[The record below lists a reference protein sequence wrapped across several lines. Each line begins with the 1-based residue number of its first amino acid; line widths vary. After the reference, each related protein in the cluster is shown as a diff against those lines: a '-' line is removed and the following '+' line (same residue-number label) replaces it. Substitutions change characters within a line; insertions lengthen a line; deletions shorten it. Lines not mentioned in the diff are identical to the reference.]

1 MRSMK
6 HSIKREQSHARMSFA
21 ECENQR
27 SLAEGES
34 NVRATLKHMKLSF
47 HLILILAAMLTMA
60 QTAWAETTTETRTMT
75 WSMNGTGTSGSEL
88 TNSAGN
94 RLVLSKNNWKGNS
107 TLGNRSYTSILTEN
121 YGLVGTEI
129 IFPDIVGKVTS
140 VELKNVL
147 FAYGGMCLKAG
158 KDNSTLLCSTA
169 FSSYDDE
176 NLTTY
181 TSVFTFNGSLDVTA
195 SMPLKLMFMTA
206 PGHSAP
212 EGQCFKFRN
221 GSITVTYEVE
231 VEVPDPEDPGHN
243 FSFNVSGNTLTAT
256 CNQQGQYHNCGLT
269 DGKATLTLS
278 VENCTSNGG
287 FTYNPASINL
297 AEFNQQTGLQA
308 TKGDIVYTNNT
319 TGQITTVTMQ
329 VSDAGSYTASV
340 TVIIGGNNYTLT
352 KDFTI
357 LDGYKVNNNY
367 SQFSLSKSSALEGD
381 EVTITYTQQMDE
393 NLEGLTLTGATSGNN
408 IAYTQ
413 SGNTYTFTMPAE
425 DVNINATIT
434 YPLNENNITQSG
446 DTYIIKTAEGWN
458 YFCQRMEVDDDL
470 NGFSGKTVVLG
481 DDISVTTIAGSGK
494 YPFKGTF
501 DGDGHTLTFN
511 YTADMPNCAPF
522 CTTNGATI
530 RNLHVTGLIEGG
542 NWNYMGGLVG
552 SASGNL
558 TIENCHVSTRISSM
572 INGEAGHGGIVGY
585 VQYTNYLVDCNITGC
600 VYDGLIYNSNTW
612 NQTYGCGGFIGAM
625 SQYAYVDLTDCLF
638 LHGQYDNNGNK
649 CELLWGYDN
658 DKNSTFFHRSNG
670 YGEGKLT
677 NCFYVGTRGLKQGS
691 PAVESADAPD
701 NFAHFGDPTTDHG
714 FLKVYGHTM
723 VFDGKYYTPTYGDLV
738 ETYSYSGEKS
748 YIIEYDDMPLGI
760 KDVKT
765 KQSTKYLRYNRP
777 FTRDKAVTI
786 MLPFD
791 FTKNDIRRG
800 EYDNISEGKFYE
812 FAGIEEVPF
821 NMWIAV
827 MKEVGVEGSNETT
840 ETMMKANTPYLFM
853 PDEDAKYLY
862 FTNGDDYY
870 QGFDIFTEGYERGNK
885 QTEYDGSDGTYSWN
899 KWNFKGTYQPRYWSD
914 SENSEEIGKV
924 YGFAGATKEVDEQ
937 LVVAGDF
944 VRVKSGAKIR
954 PTSCYLMWAGSE
966 PETTDSNG
974 AKAAASSSMAT
985 MQELPQTITV
995 RLVDANGETTGIGEI
1010 DTKTGEVFFDSEAWY
1025 TIDGIRLDGK
1035 PAKSGMYIN
1044 NGKKV
1049 MIE

>member
-1 MRSMK
+1 MK
-6 HSIKREQSHARMSFA
+6 QTF
-21 ECENQR
+21 N
-27 SLAEGES
+27 
-34 NVRATLKHMKLSF
+34 
-47 HLILILAAMLTMA
+47 LILALALWLMA
-60 QTAWAETTTETRTMT
+60 QTAWAATKTETRTATWYMDGGASGNTNVQGTHVLNSGGMT
-75 WSMNGTGTSGSEL
+75 LEY
-88 TNSAGN
+88 
-94 RLVLSKNNWKGNS
+94 KNNNTATNTIYMNS
-107 TLGNRSYTSILTEN
+107 SNNQVVFRLNIISCGGFLEFTNLQ
-121 YGLVGTEI
+121 GTVKKVE
-129 IFPDIVGKVTS
+129 FTNVRFYNDMQMYVGKD
-140 VELKNVL
+140 KN
-147 FAYGGMCLKAG
+147 
-158 KDNSTLLCSTA
+158 DNSTLLHVAGNASDYDFPSIDSQEPGNATFEGSLA
-169 FSSYDDE
+169 VSPSSPLRIMFSSSNSETSGYFGFRDGTIVVTYDVEVE
-176 NLTTY
+176 NT
-181 TSVFTFNGSLDVTA
+181 DD
-195 SMPLKLMFMTA
+195 
-206 PGHSAP
+206 PGHSFTFAA
-212 EGQCFKFRN
+212 N
-221 GSITVTYEVE
+221 ASSDAII
-231 VEVPDPEDPGHN
+231 
-243 FSFNVSGNTLTAT
+243 AT
-256 CNQQGQYHNCGLT
+256 CTEGSAYHNCGLT
-269 DGKATLTLS
+269 
-278 VENCTSNGG
+278 NR
-287 FTYNPASINL
+287 
-297 AEFNQQTGLQA
+297 Q
-308 TKGDIVYTNNT
+308 
-319 TGQITTVTMQ
+319 VTMPFEANDVPYDGFRHYASLNQ
-329 VSDAGSYTASV
+329 TAFNNAGITNIAAILSYKDKSTNETLENPPAVIGSYTATASV
-340 TVIIGGNNYTLT
+340 TVTYKETAHPFTLT
-352 KDFTI
+352 KDFDI
-357 LDGYKVNNNY
+357 LAGFKVNNNY
-367 SQFSLSKSSALEGD
+367 SQFSVSKISALEGD
-381 EVTITYTQQMDE
+381 EVTITYTQLMDE
-393 NLEGLTLTGATSGNN
+393 ILEGLTLTGATSGNN

-413 SGNTYTFTMPAE
+413 SGNTYTFNMPAE
-425 DVNINATIT
+425 DVNLSATFT
-434 YPLNENNITQSG
+434 YPLNENNFAQSS
-446 DTYIIKTAEGWN
+446 DTYTIKTADGWN
-458 YFCQRMEVDDDL
+458 YFCQRLEVDGDL
-470 NGFSGKTVVLG
+470 NGFSGKTVMLG
-481 DDISVTTIAGSGK
+481 DNITVTTMAGSTDH
-494 YPFKGTF
+494 PFKGMF
-501 DGDGHTLTFN
+501 DGNGHTLTFN

-522 CTTNGATI
+522 RITNGATI
-530 RNLHVTGLIEGG
+530 RNLHATGLIEGG
-542 NWNYMGGLVG
+542 IWHNMGGLVG

-558 TIENCHVSTRISSM
+558 TIENCHVSTRISST

-649 CELLWGYDN
+649 CELYWGYDN

-701 NFAHFGDPTTDHG
+701 NFAHFGTPTDHG

-777 FTRDKAVTI
+777 FTEDKAVTI

-840 ETMMKANTPYLFM
+840 ETTMKANTPYLFM
-853 PDEDAKYLY
+853 PGEDAKYLY

-954 PTSCYLMWAGSE
+954 PTSCYLMWAGE
-966 PETTDSNG
+966 AEETTDSNG
-974 AKAAASSSMAT
+974 AKASGMSGTASVMN
-985 MQELPQTITV
+985 ELPQTITV

>member
-1 MRSMK
+1 MK
-6 HSIKREQSHARMSFA
+6 TR
-21 ECENQR
+21 
-27 SLAEGES
+27 
-34 NVRATLKHMKLSF
+34 VKLSF
-47 HLILILAAMLTMA
+47 NLILTLAAMLTMV
-60 QTAWAETTTETRTMT
+60 QTAGAGTTTETRTMT

-181 TSVFTFNGSLDVTA
+181 TSVFTFNGALDVTA

-319 TGQITTVTMQ
+319 TGQTTTVTMQ

-367 SQFSLSKSSALEGD
+367 SQFSVSKTSALKDD
-381 EVTITYTQQMDE
+381 EITITYTQQMDE
-393 NLEGLTLTGATSGNN
+393 SLDELTLTGTTSGNN

-413 SGNTYTFTMPAE
+413 NGNTYTFTMPAE
-425 DVNINATIT
+425 DVTINATIT
-434 YPLNENNITQSG
+434 YPLNEDNITQSG
-446 DTYIIKTAEGWN
+446 DIYTIKNADGWN
-458 YFCQRMEVDDDL
+458 YFCRRMEVDDDL
-470 NGFSGKTVVLG
+470 NGFSGKTVMLG
-481 DDISVTTIAGSGK
+481 NNITVTTMAGSGK
-494 YPFKGTF
+494 NQFKGTF

-511 YTADMPNCAPF
+511 HTASAPCSAPF
-522 CTTNGATI
+522 QNTNGATI
-530 RNLHVTGLIEGG
+530 RNLHTTGQIDGG
-542 NWNYMGGLVG
+542 IWSYFGGMVG
-552 SASGNL
+552 SANGNL
-558 TIENCHVSTRISSM
+558 TIENCRVSTQISSTVSGTAF
-572 INGEAGHGGIVGY
+572 NGGFVGLLSS
-585 VQYTNYLVDCNITGC
+585 QYNQCHITGC
-600 VYDGLIYNSNTW
+600 VFDGLICNPNTW
-612 NQTYGCGGFIGAM
+612 NQTYGCGGFIGSM
-625 SQYAYVDLTDCLF
+625 SQYGYAILEDCLF
-638 LHGQYDNNGNK
+638 IEGQYDNNGGK
-649 CELLWGYDN
+649 HELLWGNDN
-658 DKNSTFFHRSNG
+658 NKNSTFFHRTNNQG
-670 YGEGKLT
+670 AGTLT
-677 NCFYVGTRGLKQGS
+677 NCFFVATHFLKQGS
-691 PAVESADAPD
+691 PAVESATAPT
-701 NFAHFGDPTTDHG
+701 NFAHLGTPTDHC
-714 FLKVYGHTM
+714 FMKTYGRLM
-723 VFDGKYYTPTYGDLV
+723 LFNEKYYTPPYGELV
-738 ETYSYSGEKS
+738 ETYDYSGVKS
-748 YIIEYDDMPLGI
+748 YNIEYDDKPLGI
-760 KDVKT
+760 PDITTQLCVPL
-765 KQSTKYLRYNRP
+765 LRYKRT
-777 FTRDKAVTI
+777 FTNGKPVTV
-786 MLPFD
+786 MLPFN
-791 FTKNDIRRG
+791 FTKSAFKKSGSSDG
-800 EYDNISEGKFYE
+800 LTGHFYE
-812 FAGIEEVPF
+812 FKGIHLDPQTSKWTAEMGEPD
-821 NMWIAV
+821 NP
-827 MKEVGVEGSNETT
+827 ETT
-840 ETMMKANTPYLFM
+840 TMTANTPYLYV
-853 PDEDAKYLY
+853 PDEEPQYWYID
-862 FTNGDDYY
+862 NDG
-870 QGFDIFTEGYERGNK
+870 GGVNIFTQDNGGGNK
-885 QTEYDGSDGTYSWN
+885 VTPYDGSNESYSWN
-899 KWNFKGTYQPRYWSD
+899 KWNFKGTYQPRYWSET
-914 SENSEEIGKV
+914 ENPEEIGKV
-924 YGFAGATKEVDEQ
+924 YGFAGATKEVDGKP
-937 LVVAGDF
+937 VVAGDF
-944 VRVKSGAKIR
+944 VRAKSGAKIR

-966 PETTDSNG
+966 PSN
-974 AKAAASSSMAT
+974 ARALTRSAAAT
-985 MQELPQTITV
+985 EEELPQSITV
-995 RLVDANGETTGIGEI
+995 KLVGANGETTAIGTL
-1010 DTKTGEVFFDSEAWY
+1010 DTKTGEVSFDSEAWY
-1025 TIDGIRLDGK
+1025 TLDGVRLSGK
-1035 PAKSGMYIN
+1035 PSTKGIYIN

-1049 MIE
+1049 VIK

>member
-1 MRSMK
+1 MK
-6 HSIKREQSHARMSFA
+6 QTF
-21 ECENQR
+21 N
-27 SLAEGES
+27 
-34 NVRATLKHMKLSF
+34 
-47 HLILILAAMLTMA
+47 LILALALWLMA
-60 QTAWAETTTETRTMT
+60 QTAWAATKTETRTATWYMDGGASGNTNVQGTHVLNSGGMT
-75 WSMNGTGTSGSEL
+75 LEY
-88 TNSAGN
+88 
-94 RLVLSKNNWKGNS
+94 KNNNTATNTIYMNS
-107 TLGNRSYTSILTEN
+107 SNNQVVFRLNIISCGGFLEFTNLQ
-121 YGLVGTEI
+121 GTVKKVE
-129 IFPDIVGKVTS
+129 FTNVRFYNDMQMYVGKD
-140 VELKNVL
+140 KN
-147 FAYGGMCLKAG
+147 
-158 KDNSTLLCSTA
+158 DNSTLLHVAGNASDYDFPSIDSQEPGNATFEGSLA
-169 FSSYDDE
+169 VSPSSPLRIMFSSSNSETSGYFGFRDGTIVVTYDVEVEITD
-176 NLTTY
+176 
-181 TSVFTFNGSLDVTA
+181 D
-195 SMPLKLMFMTA
+195 
-206 PGHSAP
+206 PGHSFTFAA
-212 EGQCFKFRN
+212 N
-221 GSITVTYEVE
+221 ASSDAII
-231 VEVPDPEDPGHN
+231 
-243 FSFNVSGNTLTAT
+243 AT
-256 CNQQGQYHNCGLT
+256 CTEGSAYHNCGLT
-269 DGKATLTLS
+269 
-278 VENCTSNGG
+278 NR
-287 FTYNPASINL
+287 
-297 AEFNQQTGLQA
+297 Q
-308 TKGDIVYTNNT
+308 
-319 TGQITTVTMQ
+319 VTMPFEANDVPYDGFRHYASLNQ
-329 VSDAGSYTASV
+329 TAFNNAGITNIAAILSYKDKSTNETLENPPAVIGSYTATASV
-340 TVIIGGNNYTLT
+340 TVTYKETAHPFTLT
-352 KDFTI
+352 KDFDI
-357 LDGYKVNNNY
+357 LAGFKVNNNY
-367 SQFSLSKSSALEGD
+367 SQFSVSKISALEGD
-381 EVTITYTQQMDE
+381 EVTITYTQLMDE
-393 NLEGLTLTGATSGNN
+393 ILEGLTLTGATSGNN

-413 SGNTYTFTMPAE
+413 SGNTYTFNMPAE
-425 DVNINATIT
+425 DVNLSATFT
-434 YPLNENNITQSG
+434 YPLNENNFAQSS
-446 DTYIIKTAEGWN
+446 DTYTIKTADGWN
-458 YFCQRMEVDDDL
+458 YFCQRLEVDGDL
-470 NGFSGKTVVLG
+470 NGFSGKTVMLG
-481 DDISVTTIAGSGK
+481 DNITVTTMAGSTDH
-494 YPFKGTF
+494 PFKGMF
-501 DGDGHTLTFN
+501 DGNGHTLTFN

-522 CTTNGATI
+522 RITNGATI
-530 RNLHVTGLIEGG
+530 RNLHATGLIEGG
-542 NWNYMGGLVG
+542 IWHNMGGLVG

-558 TIENCHVSTRISSM
+558 TIENCHVSTRISST

-649 CELLWGYDN
+649 CELYWGYDN

-701 NFAHFGDPTTDHG
+701 NFAHFGTPTDHG

-765 KQSTKYLRYNRP
+765 KQRTNYLRYNRP

-791 FTKNDIRRG
+791 FRKNDIRRG

-821 NMWIAV
+821 NVWIAV
-827 MKEVGVEGSNETT
+827 MKEVGVEGSNEETT
-840 ETMMKANTPYLFM
+840 MKANTPYLFM
-853 PDEDAKYLY
+853 PGENAKYLY

-899 KWNFKGTYQPRYWSD
+899 KWNFKGTYQPRYWS
-914 SENSEEIGKV
+914 ETEHSEEIGKV

-954 PTSCYLMWAGSE
+954 PTSCYLMWAGE
-966 PETTDSNG
+966 AEETTDSNG
-974 AKAAASSSMAT
+974 AKASGMSGTASVMN
-985 MQELPQTITV
+985 ELPQTITV